1 MKVAA
6 ANSVEELESFEL
18 DATGKPG
25 EDAVRAYERDG
36 VVCLRGAF
44 SDDWIE
50 QGRRAIAAVIRTRSY
65 SDQHATHQKKGEL
78 GNFLCNFT
86 MVENV
91 HSPINNLS
99 KSFGKIFLDQDFT
112 RQRCS
117 TTGHHHF

>member
-6 ANSVEELESFEL
+6 VNSVEELESFEL

-25 EDAVRAYERDG
+25 EDVVRAYERDG

-65 SDQHATHQKKGEL
+65 SDQHATQKKRENRAISSSTPFC
-78 GNFLCNFT
+78 GNGFLHF
-86 MVENV
+86 ENL
-91 HSPINNLS
+91 HLNHLLLHLP
-99 KSFGKIFLDQDFT
+99 K
-112 RQRCS
+112 R
-117 TTGHHHF
+117 

>member
-25 EDAVRAYERDG
+25 EDVVRAYERDG

-65 SDQHATHQKKGEL
+65 SDQHATHQKKTPFC
-78 GNFLCNFT
+78 GNGFLHF
-86 MVENV
+86 ENL
-91 HSPINNLS
+91 HLNHLLLHLP
-99 KSFGKIFLDQDFT
+99 K
-112 RQRCS
+112 R
-117 TTGHHHF
+117 